1 MTKNK
6 KGGNRNRRQGRKFF
20 KPASRDTILKETNQ
34 EYGLLQ
40 RNLGDCRFECLC
52 NDKKIRIAHVPG
64 SFRKRIW
71 MRVDDFVLVSI
82 RTDLDPMHCDILH
95 KYMKNE
101 VDQLT
106 EKGFIDNLLLKEI
119 PDPEDIIVEE
129 EVVENNGFTIN
140 IQESDDDNV
149 NDIIAS
155 I

>member
-1 MTKNK
+1 
-6 KGGNRNRRQGRKFF
+6 
-20 KPASRDTILKETNQ
+20 
-34 EYGLLQ
+34 
-40 RNLGDCRFECLC
+40 
-52 NDKKIRIAHVPG
+52 
-64 SFRKRIW
+64 